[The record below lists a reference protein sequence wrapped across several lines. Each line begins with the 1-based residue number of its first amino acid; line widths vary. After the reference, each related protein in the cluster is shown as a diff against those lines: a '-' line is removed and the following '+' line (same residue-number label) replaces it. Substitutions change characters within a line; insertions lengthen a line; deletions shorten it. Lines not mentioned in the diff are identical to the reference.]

1 MKRLV
6 IYAGFHKAGTTAI
19 QMALHQNR
27 ALLKESGITYP
38 NGFGEWAHH
47 VIGRP
52 RAAFPL
58 AKAIEAIR
66 KLTRKHDFVLLS
78 SEFFSQYS
86 EAALAQLSKALG
98 TQVKIE
104 AVFSMRRLEKVV
116 GSQYQQL
123 ARIGIDLSFSEFASG
138 LLEPE
143 RPVHETQV
151 FWNRHDYDAIVN
163 RWKDTLGAKNIHVI
177 FVDESSPDILSDW
190 FEKYLKLPKGSVRE
204 IKDTRLNRSLDMEEL
219 ALIRELQKQLTP
231 ERRQA
236 EWVPIFRNRLI
247 SSIVST
253 PTTNPESQK
262 LQLSPELHAA
272 FSKKATAQHDS
283 IVSTGVN
290 TYGEWPDAS
299 PPRKATEDPTKIHI
313 ETVARAITALDSTG
327 YLRVATAGAIIR
339 ELIRRTGKAMLGIFS
354 KK

>member
-1 MKRLV
+1 LKRLL

-27 ALLKESGITYP
+27 VLLKESGITYP
-38 NGFGEWAHH
+38 EGFGLWAHH

-52 RAAFPL
+52 RSSFPL

-78 SEFFSQYS
+78 SEFFSEYS
-86 EAALAQLSKALG
+86 EAALAQLAKALG
-98 TQVKIE
+98 PEVKIE

-138 LLEPE
+138 LLQTENL
-143 RPVHETQV
+143 VHETQV
-151 FWNRHDYDAIVN
+151 FWNRHDYDVIVD
-163 RWKDTLGAKNIHVI
+163 RWKKSFGPKNIHVV
-177 FVDESSPDILSDW
+177 FVDEANPETLSSW
-190 FEKYLKLPKGSVRE
+190 FENYLKLPEGSLRE
-204 IKDTRLNRSLDMEEL
+204 IKETRLNRSLDVEEL
-219 ALIRELQKQLTP
+219 ALIQQLQKQLSP
-231 ERRQA
+231 ERRKA

-247 SSIVST
+247 SSIVSSA
-253 PTTNPESQK
+253 TTNPESQK

-283 IVSTGVN
+283 IVSSGVN
-290 TYGEWPDAS
+290 TYGEWKNTS

-313 ETVARAITALDSTG
+313 ETVARAITALEPKG
-327 YLRVATAGAIIR
+327 YLRVASTGTIVR
-339 ELIRRTGKAMLGIFS
+339 ELIRRTGKAFLGIFS

>member
-1 MKRLV
+1 
-6 IYAGFHKAGTTAI
+6 
-19 QMALHQNR
+19 
-27 ALLKESGITYP
+27 
-38 NGFGEWAHH
+38 
-47 VIGRP
+47 
-52 RAAFPL
+52 
-58 AKAIEAIR
+58 
-66 KLTRKHDFVLLS
+66 VLLS

-86 EAALAQLSKALG
+86 EVALAQLSKALG
-98 TQVKIE
+98 PEVKIE

-143 RPVHETQV
+143 KPVHETQV

-163 RWKDTLGAKNIHVI
+163 RWKNAFGAKNIHVV
-177 FVDESSPDILSDW
+177 FVDEANPEILPNW
-190 FEKYLKLPKGSVRE
+190 FETYLKLPSGSLKE
-204 IKDTRLNRSLDMEEL
+204 IKETRLNRSLDIEEL
-219 ALIRELQKQLTP
+219 ALIQSIQKNLTP
-231 ERRQA
+231 ERRKR

-247 SSIVST
+247 TNIVSK
-253 PTTNPESQK
+253 PTTNSESQK

-272 FSKKATAQHDS
+272 FSKKANAQHDS

-290 TYGEWPDAS
+290 TYGEWKNAS
-299 PPRKATEDPTKIHI
+299 SPRKATEDPTKIHI

>member
-27 ALLKESGITYP
+27 TLLKESGITYP

-58 AKAIEAIR
+58 AKALEAIR

-98 TQVKIE
+98 PEVKIE

-123 ARIGIDLSFSEFASG
+123 ARIGIDLSFSEFANG
-138 LLEPE
+138 LLEPGNS
-143 RPVHETQV
+143 VHETQV

-163 RWKDTLGAKNIHVI
+163 RWKNAFGAKNIHVV
-177 FVDESSPDILSDW
+177 FVDEANPEVLPNW
-190 FEKYLKLPKGSVRE
+190 FETYLKLPSGSLKE
-204 IKDTRLNRSLDMEEL
+204 FKETRLNRSLDIEEL
-219 ALIRELQKQLTP
+219 ALIQSIQKNLTP
-231 ERRQA
+231 ERRKK
-236 EWVPIFRNRLI
+236 EWVPIFRDRLI
-247 SSIVST
+247 TNIVSK
-253 PTTNPESQK
+253 PTTNSESQK
-262 LQLSPELHAA
+262 LQLSPELHKA
-272 FSKKATAQHDS
+272 FVKKATAQHDAVIAS
-283 IVSTGVN
+283 EVN
-290 TYGEWPDAS
+290 TYGQWANPSDTT
-299 PPRKATEDPTKIHI
+299 RATEVPTKIHI
-313 ETVARAITALDSTG
+313 ETVARAITSLDTELF
-327 YLRVATAGAIIR
+327 LRRASLRSMVR
-339 ELIRRTGKAMLGIFS
+339 ELARRTAKAALRIFS

>member
-27 ALLKESGITYP
+27 TLLKESGITYP
-38 NGFGEWAHH
+38 DGFGEWAHH

-52 RAAFPL
+52 RAAYPL
-58 AKAIEAIR
+58 AKAIAAIR
-66 KLTRKHDFVLLS
+66 KLSRNHDFVLLS

-86 EAALAQLSKALG
+86 EAALNQLSKALG
-98 TQVKIE
+98 PEVKIE

-123 ARIGIDLSFSEFASG
+123 ARIGINLNFGEFASG

-143 RPVHETQV
+143 KPVHETQV
-151 FWNRHDYDAIVN
+151 FWNRHDYDAIVD
-163 RWKDTLGAKNIHVI
+163 RWKKSFGPKNIHVV
-177 FVDESSPDILSDW
+177 FVDESSPDTLSDW
-190 FEKYLKLPKGSVRE
+190 FENYLNLSRASLGK
-204 IKDTRLNRSLDMEEL
+204 IKDTRLNRSLDVEEL
-219 ALIRELQKQLTP
+219 ALIQELQKQLTP
-231 ERRQA
+231 ERRKA

-253 PTTNPESQK
+253 PTTNPDSTK

-272 FSKKATAQHDS
+272 FSQKANAQKEAIAS
-283 IVSTGVN
+283 SGVN
-290 TYGEWPDAS
+290 TYGEWPAAS
-299 PPRKATEDPTKIHI
+299 APREATEEPTKIHI

-327 YLRVATAGAIIR
+327 YLRVASTGAIIR

>member
-1 MKRLV
+1 LKRLV

-52 RAAFPL
+52 RTAFPL
-58 AKAIEAIR
+58 TKAIEAIR
-66 KLTRKHDFVLLS
+66 KQTRKHDFVLLS

-98 TQVKIE
+98 PEVKTE

-143 RPVHETQV
+143 KPVHETQV
-151 FWNRHDYDAIVN
+151 FWNRHDYDAIVK
-163 RWKDTLGAKNIHVI
+163 RWKNALGAKNIHVV
-177 FVDESSPDILSDW
+177 FVDEANPEILPNW
-190 FEKYLKLPKGSVRE
+190 FETYLKLPSGSLKE
-204 IKDTRLNRSLDMEEL
+204 IKETRLNRSLDIEEL
-219 ALIRELQKQLTP
+219 ALIQSLQRHLTP
-231 ERRQA
+231 ERRKL
-236 EWVPIFRNRLI
+236 EWVPIFRDRLI
-247 SSIVST
+247 TNIVSR
-253 PTTNPESQK
+253 PTTNSESQK
-262 LQLSPELHAA
+262 LQLSPELHKV
-272 FSKKATAQHDS
+272 FIKKATAQHEA
-283 IVSTGVN
+283 IVASEVN
-290 TYGEWPDAS
+290 TYGQWVNPSEPT
-299 PPRKATEDPTKIHI
+299 KTTEEPTKIHI
-313 ETVARAITALDSTG
+313 ETVARAITSLDTESF
-327 YLRVATAGAIIR
+327 LRRASLRSMVR
-339 ELIRRTGKAMLGIFS
+339 ELARRTAKAALRIFS